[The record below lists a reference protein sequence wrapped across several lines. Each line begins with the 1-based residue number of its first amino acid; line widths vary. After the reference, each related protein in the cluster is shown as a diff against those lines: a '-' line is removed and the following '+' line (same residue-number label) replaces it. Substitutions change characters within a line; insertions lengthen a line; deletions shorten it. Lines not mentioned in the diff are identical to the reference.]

1 MRPGHIYGPGFKLGC
16 FPEHS
21 RQDGLL
27 SHIREGKP
35 LPQTH
40 LEDGLRRHI
49 AWLDA
54 KGDD

>member
-1 MRPGHIYGPGFKLGC
+1 MKLLIIGG
-16 FPEHS
+16 S
-21 RQDGLL
+21 R
-27 SHIREGKP
+27 P
-35 LPQTH
+35 LPQGVQGLTAD

>member
-1 MRPGHIYGPGFKLGC
+1 MKLLIIGG
-16 FPEHS
+16 S
-21 RQDGLL
+21 RSLPQGV
-27 SHIREGKP
+27 P

>member
-1 MRPGHIYGPGFKLGC
+1 MKLLIIGG
-16 FPEHS
+16 S
-21 RQDGLL
+21 R
-27 SHIREGKP
+27 P